1 MEGLN
6 IEAYDADSL
15 RKMVRLLEYENKILK
30 DKLKKAGISYEEVNP
45 FEEKIESAEE
55 YDLDQGSRIVNPPY
69 ITEKMAMRFFSMF
82 WGREDVYARRGKN
95 GGYFPQCAN
104 RWNDRLCPK
113 QRKEKVLCDE
123 CENTKWISLDVKKI
137 IDHLLGTKED
147 GSDVIGVYP
156 LLPNG
161 TCRFIV
167 FDFDNHE
174 KGAEVTDFANTDN
187 EWHKEV
193 DALRKM
199 CELKDIDGYI
209 QIPRGLRENII
220 QECEKAGISVDV
232 SDQRETG
239 QPIRVSFKG
248 DLRMQQELAAEK
260 LLSHSDGVL
269 SAATAFGKTV
279 VCSYLIAERKV
290 NTLILLQSKDL
301 LNQWVDELNH
311 FLEIREEPPEYETKT
326 ACK

>member
-55 YDLDQGSRIVNPPY
+55 YDLDQGNRIVNPPY
-69 ITEKMAMRFFSMF
+69 ITEKMAIRFFSMF

-113 QRKEKVLCDE
+113 QRKEKVFCDE

-137 IDHLLGTKED
+137 IAHLLGTKED

-156 LLPNG
+156 LLSMVHADLLYLILIITKKEQRLRTLQIRIMSG
-161 TCRFIV
+161 IKKWMRL
-167 FDFDNHE
+167 E
-174 KGAEVTDFANTDN
+174 KCVS
-187 EWHKEV
+187 
-193 DALRKM
+193 LM
-199 CELKDIDGYI
+199 
-209 QIPRGLRENII
+209 
-220 QECEKAGISVDV
+220 V
-232 SDQRETG
+232 SD
-239 QPIRVSFKG
+239 
-248 DLRMQQELAAEK
+248 L
-260 LLSHSDGVL
+260 
-269 SAATAFGKTV
+269 
-279 VCSYLIAERKV
+279 
-290 NTLILLQSKDL
+290 
-301 LNQWVDELNH
+301 
-311 FLEIREEPPEYETKT
+311 
-326 ACK
+326 

>member
-1 MEGLN
+1 MN
-6 IEAYDADSL
+6 IEAYDVDSL

-55 YDLDQGSRIVNPPY
+55 YDLDQGNRIVNPPY
-69 ITEKMAMRFFSMF
+69 ITEKMAIRFFSMF

-156 LLPNG
+156 LLPMVHADLLYLILTITKKEQRLRTLQIRIMSG
-161 TCRFIV
+161 IKKWMRL
-167 FDFDNHE
+167 E
-174 KGAEVTDFANTDN
+174 KCVS
-187 EWHKEV
+187 
-193 DALRKM
+193 LM
-199 CELKDIDGYI
+199 
-209 QIPRGLRENII
+209 
-220 QECEKAGISVDV
+220 V
-232 SDQRETG
+232 SD
-239 QPIRVSFKG
+239 
-248 DLRMQQELAAEK
+248 L
-260 LLSHSDGVL
+260 
-269 SAATAFGKTV
+269 
-279 VCSYLIAERKV
+279 
-290 NTLILLQSKDL
+290 
-301 LNQWVDELNH
+301 
-311 FLEIREEPPEYETKT
+311 
-326 ACK
+326 